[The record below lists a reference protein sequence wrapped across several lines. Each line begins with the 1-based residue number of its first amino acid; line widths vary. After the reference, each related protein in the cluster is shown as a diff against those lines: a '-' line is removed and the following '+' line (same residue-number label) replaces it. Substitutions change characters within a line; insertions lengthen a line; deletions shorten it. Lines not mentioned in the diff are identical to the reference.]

1 MDSPW
6 VTTVQ
11 MTKYLKISR
20 STFDRMRDSFSKGT
34 HYIEI
39 NPNIFQNI
47 YKIMHI
53 KTNIKFLNLFHK
65 AQTTIELGESTIS
78 LAHKTIACWQK

>member
-1 MDSPW
+1 MTSPW

-39 NPNIFQNI
+39 NPNNPRSPLRWHLPKVEKLMCQP
-47 YKIMHI
+47 
-53 KTNIKFLNLFHK
+53 
-65 AQTTIELGESTIS
+65 TIS
-78 LAHKTIACWQK
+78 R